1 MNWIES
7 IAGWDRGLP
16 ATLIA
21 IGLATTKRRDV
32 PHALAV
38 RALQLH
44 PDMVAV
50 EQAQGQPPVVTRPL
64 GAGLYLSAAS
74 RDAFSAVAIAS
85 SPVGVDVEVI
95 DADGEIPWRVLH
107 ARDTALL
114 EPLRGHARAAA
125 FARLWSIKE
134 AYLKA
139 LGVGLSREPASFAV
153 RFLDDKTAAV
163 HDPSAS
169 AQVEEIATTWR
180 GAAGAWAA
188 VSTVVLKAGRP
199 R

>member
-7 IAGWDRGLP
+7 IAGWDRRLP

-21 IGLATTKRRDV
+21 IGLPTMKRREV

-38 RALQLH
+38 RALQVH

-50 EQAQGQPPVVTRPL
+50 EQAPGRSPVVARPL

-74 RDAFSAVAIAS
+74 RDPFSAVAIAS

-107 ARDTALL
+107 PRETSLL
-114 EPLRGHARAAA
+114 EPLRGKARAAA

-139 LGVGLSREPASFAV
+139 LGVGLSREPASFAA
-153 RFLDDKTAAV
+153 RFLDDQTAAV
-163 HDPSAS
+163 HDPTAS

-180 GAAGAWAA
+180 GAAGVWAA
-188 VSTVVLKAGRP
+188 VSAVVLKAGGRG
-199 R
+199 